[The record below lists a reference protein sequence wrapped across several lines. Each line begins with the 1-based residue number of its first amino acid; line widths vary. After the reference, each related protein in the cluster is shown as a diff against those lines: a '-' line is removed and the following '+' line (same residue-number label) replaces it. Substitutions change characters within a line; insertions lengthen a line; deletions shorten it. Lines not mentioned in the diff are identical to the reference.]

1 MSLFELGKV
10 VMTSGVKER
19 MEQDPSMRSFLD
31 GCLKRHSVGEWGCL
45 DEEDKEMNDAALEVE
60 RTGEG
65 EPDSLMSVYR
75 KNNTEYWIITEW
87 DRSITT
93 ILLPEEY

>member
-1 MSLFELGKV
+1 MSLFELGRV

-31 GCLKRHSVGEWGCL
+31 GCLKRHSVGDWGCL
-45 DEEDKEMNDAALEVE
+45 DEDDKEMNDAALEVE

-65 EPDSLMSVYR
+65 EPDSLMSVYS
-75 KNNTEYWIITEW
+75 KDDEEIWIITEW
-87 DRSITT
+87 DRSVTT
-93 ILLPEEY
+93 ILRPSEY